1 MEVDGSGKS
10 HSSTSNQLL
19 RLHLLSL
26 RVWKAVA
33 MDRII
38 GIDLG
43 TTFSAVAYMAED
55 GAKLIPNALGDVLT
69 PSVVGIEP
77 DGKVL
82 VGRAA
87 KELQVTQPD
96 RCVGIFKRYM
106 GTEWTTTLDGRVFT
120 PEKLSSL
127 VLQSLKRDAEVFFG
141 ETVDQAVITVPAY
154 FNEHQRKSTI
164 RAGEIAGLKVQR
176 ILNEPTAAAI
186 AYGWHSDEEKIVVVL
201 DLGGGT
207 FDISVVELFE
217 GTLEVRASSGE
228 TFLGGVD
235 FTNAL
240 AARVLEQHGRVFEQV
255 ETRFPKLISR
265 LQQDCE
271 QAKRRLSKQVE
282 VTIRIPNEV
291 GELSDNSPTSI
302 VTRDQFERWT
312 GHILNR
318 IELPIRRALGDAKIK
333 REEID
338 ELILVGGATRMPLVV
353 QRAVELFGRE
363 PTCRLNPDE
372 VVALGAAV
380 QAGLFSRDASVED
393 LVVTDVAPF
402 TLGIQIAR
410 SMGGELQTGY
420 FLPIINRNTAIPTS
434 RVSRVVTIEA
444 NSTTVKVRVFQ
455 GEGRKVEDNL
465 FLGEFDVKG
474 IPRGAAG
481 QEVDVRFTYDL
492 NGVLEVEAT
501 VVATKQRIAHI
512 IAKHARGL
520 SAGDIA
526 RAVKEMAAL
535 KIHPRDDAVNRYAI
549 RRAERLY
556 QELPLAERRFLDSL
570 LSGFEEA
577 LEIRDAAAIESNRE
591 ALEGFLNQYDT
602 EDRNEETY
610 GDN

>member
-1 MEVDGSGKS
+1 
-10 HSSTSNQLL
+10 
-19 RLHLLSL
+19 
-26 RVWKAVA
+26 

-43 TTFSAVAYMAED
+43 TTFSAVAYMSDD
-55 GAKLIPNALGDVLT
+55 GAKLIPNPLGDNLT
-69 PSVVGIEP
+69 PSVVAIEP
-77 DGKVL
+77 GGQVL

-87 KELQVTQPD
+87 KELQVMQPD
-96 RCVGIFKRYM
+96 RCVGVFKRYM
-106 GTEWTTTLDGRVFT
+106 GTDWTTTLDGRVFT

-127 VLQSLKRDAEVFFG
+127 VLQSLKQDAESFFG
-141 ETVDQAVITVPAY
+141 ESVNQAVITVPAY
-154 FNEHQRKSTI
+154 FNEHQRKATI
-164 RAGEIAGLKVQR
+164 RAGEIAGLDVQR

-186 AYGWHSDEEKIVVVL
+186 AYGWHSNTDEKVIVVL

-235 FTNAL
+235 FTNTL

-271 QAKRRLSKQVE
+271 QAKRRLSKQAE
-282 VTIRIPNEV
+282 VTIRIPDNT
-291 GELSDNSPTSI
+291 GGLSDDSPTS
-302 VTRDQFERWT
+302 VVSRDEFERWT
-312 GHILNR
+312 DHILNR
-318 IELPIRRALGDAKIK
+318 IELPIRRALGDAKVK
-333 REEID
+333 REAID
-338 ELILVGGATRMPLVV
+338 ELILVGGATRMPVFV
-353 QRAVELFGRE
+353 RRAVELFGRE

-380 QAGLFSRDASVED
+380 QAGLFARDASVED

-402 TLGIQIAR
+402 TLGIEISR
-410 SMGGELQTGY
+410 GMGGELQSGY
-420 FLPIINRNTAIPTS
+420 FLPIINRNTTIPTS

-444 NSTTVKVRVFQ
+444 NSTNVQVRVFQ

-465 FLGEFDVKG
+465 FLGEFAVKG
-474 IPRGAAG
+474 IPRGPAG
-481 QEVDVRFTYDL
+481 QEVDIRFTYDL

-501 VVATKQRIAHI
+501 IVASKQRITHI

-520 SAGDIA
+520 SQADIA
-526 RAVKEMAAL
+526 RAVREMAAL
-535 KIHPRDDAVNRYAI
+535 KVHPRDDAVNRYTI

-556 QELPLAERRFLDSL
+556 QELPLAERRLLDSL

-577 LEIRDAAAIESNRE
+577 LELREPAAIESNRE
-591 ALEGFLNQYDT
+591 VLEGFLNQFDT

>member
-1 MEVDGSGKS
+1 
-10 HSSTSNQLL
+10 
-19 RLHLLSL
+19 
-26 RVWKAVA
+26 

-333 REEID
+333 REDID

-380 QAGLFSRDASVED
+380 QAGLFARNASVDD

-402 TLGIQIAR
+402 TLGIQISREIGVSCKAAFFCR
-410 SMGGELQTGY
+410 SSTGTRR
-420 FLPIINRNTAIPTS
+420 FPQVASIASPQSKPIRHLFKFESS
-434 RVSRVVTIEA
+434 R
-444 NSTTVKVRVFQ
+444 
-455 GEGRKVEDNL
+455 
-465 FLGEFDVKG
+465 
-474 IPRGAAG
+474 
-481 QEVDVRFTYDL
+481 
-492 NGVLEVEAT
+492 
-501 VVATKQRIAHI
+501 
-512 IAKHARGL
+512 ARGER
-520 SAGDIA
+520 S
-526 RAVKEMAAL
+526 KTTCFS
-535 KIHPRDDAVNRYAI
+535 VNLR
-549 RRAERLY
+549 
-556 QELPLAERRFLDSL
+556 PT
-570 LSGFEEA
+570 GF
-577 LEIRDAAAIESNRE
+577 RE
-591 ALEGFLNQYDT
+591 AQQVRRSIFDSRT
-602 EDRNEETY
+602 I
-610 GDN
+610 